1 MNNWA
6 ILIELEES
14 LFKLNEYYD
23 YDDIEYKGIR
33 DVENLFNG
41 VVFNQS
47 ADEDYYQPIKT
58 KSASHG
64 NYIEYQSKGDKDENL
79 SPKEH
84 LDMIRS
90 YLSDRVND
98 HKTPK
103 TLRVHSSKENQY
115 GEWEIQLTMSINFIF
130 SKDSDETRNMNTEIT
145 I

>member
-6 ILIELEES
+6 ILIGLEES

-33 DVENLFNG
+33 DIENLFNG
-41 VVFNQS
+41 VAFNQS
-47 ADEDYYQPIKT
+47 TDEDYYQPIKT
-58 KSASHG
+58 KSASDG
-64 NYIEYQSKGDKDENL
+64 NSIEYQSKGLKDER
-79 SPKEH
+79 KEH
-84 LDMIRS
+84 LDMIRP

-98 HKTPK
+98 YKIPK
-103 TLRVHSSKENQY
+103 TLTVHLSKEIQF

-130 SKDSDETRNMNTEIT
+130 SKDSDETGNMHTEIT